1 MRFQG
6 LGTRM
11 DFIIFSNEYKT
22 FRDAILDNIPDLTG
36 MMKRISAAIPPICN
50 ILNIGFIKIKLVA
63 PCSIIAKNGANSE
76 KVVYEDTNGYE
87 YAPLIQTYRTGENG
101 IVTIEV
107 RSKKNHKFNNNEIQ
121 AVKLICDDMFILL
134 GRARLMSA
142 VHYANLTD
150 TMTGAPNLP
159 QLIQHGIGLKAAQK
173 LHNFSGLFLNLKNY
187 KYINQSKGPAIGD
200 KGIVAFAQT
209 VMSMCRDDEKLARL
223 GGDNFFILVRKEHKE
238 KFIQQLS
245 PLVISIPMPQGPA
258 VELHIHSRIGV
269 YDIQATDTMNEVMH
283 CASIA
288 LDAARQHPGNDIVPF
303 AKPMLAIVSHEKEIS
318 SVFHDALER
327 EEFIVY
333 YQPKVSIDN
342 KTLCGC
348 EALVR
353 WNRNGHIVAPGEFLP
368 ILEKEASVCQ
378 LDFYVFRKV
387 CEDLRSWINAG
398 IDPVRVSSNFSRLHL
413 SNTHLAEDIL
423 KIMQEFDIDSKYI
436 EIELTEA
443 SDFEDKVAM
452 QKFVNQ
458 LRQND
463 ISVSIDDF
471 GTGYSTFNV
480 LKDLNVNIIKL
491 DKSLLDNIGDNK
503 HHDEVVIKNMVN
515 MINELNLEV
524 VAEGVENSRQLDFLQ
539 NAKCSTVQGFIY
551 DKPLSKKEFELRL
564 SNKIAYRCH
573 G

>member
-1 MRFQG
+1 
-6 LGTRM
+6 M
-11 DFIIFSNEYKT
+11 DFIIFSNEYKH
-22 FRDAILDNIPDLTG
+22 FRDAILDNIPDING
-36 MMKRISAAIPPICN
+36 MMKRISAAIPPICH
-50 ILNIGFIKIKLVA
+50 ILNIGFIRVKLVA
-63 PCSIIAKNGANSE
+63 PSSIIDKKGIIGE
-76 KVVYEDTNGYE
+76 KIIYEDPNGYE

-107 RSKKNHKFNNNEIQ
+107 RAVKNHKFINNEIQ
-121 AVKLICDDMFILL
+121 AAKLICDDLFIFL
-134 GRARLMSA
+134 GRTRLMSA
-142 VHYANLTD
+142 IHHASQTD
-150 TMTGAPNLP
+150 AMTGAPNLP
-159 QLIQHGIGLKAAQK
+159 QLIQHSIGLKAAKK
-173 LHNFSGLFLNLKNY
+173 LQNYTGLFVNLKNY

-200 KGIVAFAQT
+200 KGIIAFANT
-209 VMSMCRDDEKLARL
+209 VMAMCHDDEKMARL
-223 GGDNFFILVRKEHKE
+223 GGDNFFILIKRENKE
-238 KFIQQLS
+238 KFIQHLC
-245 PLVISIPMPQGPA
+245 PLQITIPFPQGQPIS
-258 VELHIHSRIGV
+258 LTIHCRIGV
-269 YDIQATDTMNEVMH
+269 YDVQLTDTINEVMH

-288 LDAARQHPGNDIVPF
+288 LDEARQHPGNDVVYF
-303 AKPMLAIVSHEKEIS
+303 AKPMLETVSHEKEIS
-318 SVFHDALER
+318 SLFHDALER
-327 EEFIVY
+327 QEFIVY

-378 LDFYVFRKV
+378 LDFYVFHKV
-387 CEDLRSWINAG
+387 CSDIRSWINSG
-398 IDPVRVSSNFSRLHL
+398 YEPVRVSSNFSRLHL
-413 SNTHLAEDIL
+413 SNKNLAEDIL
-423 KIMQEFDIDSKYI
+423 KIMKEYDIDSKYI

-443 SDFEDKVAM
+443 SDYEDKVAM

-471 GTGYSTFNV
+471 GTGYSTFNA

-503 HHDEVVIKNMVN
+503 HHDEVVVKNMVN

-524 VAEGVENSRQLDFLQ
+524 VAEGVENSKQLDFLQ
-539 NAKCSTVQGFIY
+539 NARCSTVQGFIY
-551 DKPLSKKEFELRL
+551 DKPLSKEEFELRL
-564 SNKIAYRCH
+564 SNKTVAYRCH